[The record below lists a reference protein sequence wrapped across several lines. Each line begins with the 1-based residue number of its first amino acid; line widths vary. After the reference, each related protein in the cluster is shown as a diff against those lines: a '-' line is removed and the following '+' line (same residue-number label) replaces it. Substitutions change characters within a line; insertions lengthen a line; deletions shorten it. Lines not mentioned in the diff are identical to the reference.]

1 MNYDNFTK
9 EQIVSILKDTLEY
22 SSKLREEI
30 ERLNT
35 DKEQL
40 NSLVN
45 SCQEEIRRL
54 NKKIEIKNNR
64 IQQLMKRTR
73 SSRIDK
79 AIEHIEEDIKGNYF
93 KRYDDEV
100 YKLCDDL
107 LEILKGSDKE

>member
-45 SCQEEIRRL
+45 FNQKEIRRL
-54 NKKIEIKNNR
+54 HSIINEVREYIKENAWYDYREN
-64 IQQLMKRTR
+64 
-73 SSRIDK
+73 
-79 AIEHIEEDIKGNYF
+79 EEVITISKE
-93 KRYDDEV
+93 K
-100 YKLCDDL
+100 L
-107 LEILKGSDKE
+107 LEILDKVKKCEETN